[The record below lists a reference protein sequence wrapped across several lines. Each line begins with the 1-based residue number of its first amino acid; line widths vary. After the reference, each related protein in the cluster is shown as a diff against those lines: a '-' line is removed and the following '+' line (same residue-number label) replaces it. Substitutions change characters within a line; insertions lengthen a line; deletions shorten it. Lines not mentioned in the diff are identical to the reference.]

1 MFKFFLYSLIA
12 LILSPIYAVDLEGHF
27 KLPEYNDFVR
37 IGYANFYPTL
47 NDQDEATTQI
57 VNDVCKAFR
66 KAHIYVVLSHY
77 DEEWG
82 HVINDLQSRKLD
94 ASIWWYKTP
103 QREKLYLFSDKP
115 IIEVSSVIVGL
126 QSNQK
131 IKKLSTSTIPSNEDL
146 KPYSI
151 GYIDGFFTPSVTDD
165 MKKVPVK
172 NESELFEKFISGEFD
187 FIYTPKGS
195 TARYIN
201 DDELYTVYINKSQGY
216 IIFSNQKDP
225 KRASMLKSIFDYNF
239 KPSK

>member
-1 MFKFFLYSLIA
+1 MSKFFLYPLVA
-12 LILSPIYAVDLEGHF
+12 LILSPIYATDFDDHLE
-27 KLPEYNDFVR
+27 LPEYNDFVR
-37 IGYANFYPTL
+37 IGYANFNPTL

-66 KAHIYVVLSHY
+66 KAHLYVVLSHY

-82 HVINDLQSRKLD
+82 HVINDLQSGRLD

-126 QSNQK
+126 QSNQR
-131 IKKLSTSTIPSNEDL
+131 IKKLSTSKIPSNEDL

-151 GYIDGFFTPSVTDD
+151 GYIDGFFTPSITDD

-172 NESELFEKFISGEFD
+172 NELSCS
-187 FIYTPKGS
+187 
-195 TARYIN
+195 
-201 DDELYTVYINKSQGY
+201 KS
-216 IIFSNQKDP
+216 S
-225 KRASMLKSIFDYNF
+225 
-239 KPSK
+239 